1 MSKGRRYDDAK
12 WARLMADAEVIRI
25 DARSRART
33 GPTRA
38 GARVRCRAT
47 TSSGRPCRNY
57 ATDGSDY
64 CGVHERVSR
73 PAAQRTSA
81 AHPAAAPARVRRAA
95 ATPEEALEAA
105 LPEGF
110 DEFLRRRLRGDYPV
124 DDFGYDPELY
134 REILLPL
141 TRPLYERYFRVRT
154 LGVDRIPDTGPALIV
169 GNHSGTIAL
178 DAVMVQYAVA
188 TEHPN
193 RRVIRNIGADLVYQL
208 PLIGPLARKAGAAV
222 ATEEDA
228 EELLRRGELVGVYPE
243 GFKGVGK
250 GWRERYKL
258 QRFGRGG
265 FMETALRTRVP
276 IIPVS
281 IVGAEEAFPMIANA
295 KWLARGLG
303 MPYFPITPTFPWLGP
318 LGLLPLPSKWVIEF
332 GPPIPMDD
340 YPEDAAEDAML
351 VFDLADRVRD
361 TIQQMIYGS
370 LQKRQGTFF

>member
-1 MSKGRRYDDAK
+1 
-12 WARLMADAEVIRI
+12 MADAEVISI
-25 DARSRART
+25 DARARSGRT

-57 ATDGSDY
+57 ATGASGY
-64 CGVHERVSR
+64 CGVHERTSD
-73 PAAQRTSA
+73 PAAQSA
-81 AHPAAAPARVRRAA
+81 SPAHPAAAPARVRRAA
-95 ATPEEALEAA
+95 ATPEEAMGAA
-105 LPEGF
+105 LPEGI

-124 DDFGYDPELY
+124 DDFGFDPELY
-134 REILLPL
+134 REVLLPL

-193 RRVIRNIGADLVYQL
+193 QRVIRNIGADLVYQL
-208 PLIGPLARKAGAAV
+208 PVIGPLARKGGAAV

-281 IVGAEEAFPMIANA
+281 IVGAEEAFPMIGNA
-295 KWLARGLG
+295 KWVARALG

-318 LGLLPLPSKWVIEF
+318 LGLLPLPSKWMIEF

-340 YPEDAAEDAML
+340 YPDDAADDAML

-370 LQKRQGTFF
+370 LQKRKGIFF